1 MKYLKLYENFL
12 ESMKSDKKIFIQIGS
27 FNSKAVTDTSSDEV
41 KMAAERSWGIE
52 IALVHDL
59 TNLIEE
65 IYVMI
70 KSIRNRQDREYL
82 QNIFD
87 NMDNIGFTKILAGL
101 IDKVKFYQDYNGFT
115 NQILEKFGKT
125 KANALLKKIERLLRG
140 IYSSQEERDKAIQL
154 YRSIKSEFVFLQRF
168 QSLRI
173 DEKLKFFKE
182 LEKDQTFVII
192 RSYIYAVVDES
203 KIYDITD
210 RLLLRF
216 EDVDR

>member
-12 ESMKSDKKIFIQIGS
+12 ESTKSDKKIFIHIGS
-27 FNSKAVTDTSSDEV
+27 FNSSGVTDTSSDEV
-41 KMAAERSWGIE
+41 KMAAERRWGIE
-52 IALVHDL
+52 VDLVHDL
-59 TNLIEE
+59 TTLIEE
-65 IYVMI
+65 IYEMI
-70 KSIRNRQDREYL
+70 KTIRNRQDREYL

-140 IYSSQEERDKAIQL
+140 IYPSQEESDKALQFH
-154 YRSIKSEFVFLQRF
+154 RSIKSEFAFLQRF

-182 LEKDQTFVII
+182 LEKDPSFVVI
-192 RSYIYAVVDES
+192 RSYIYTVVDES
-203 KIYDITD
+203 KVYDVID
-210 RLLLRF
+210 RLLIKF
-216 EDVDR
+216 EDATS